1 MQQIPGRKSKATKE
15 LLFRAVDLPALGYK
29 RYAINAKPD
38 TEETF
43 IERTGSLGGDVSQKK
58 KKEIF
63 IFALNTFF
71 Y

>member
-58 KKEIF
+58 KKKYSY
-63 IFALNTFF
+63 LH
-71 Y
+71 